1 MSFAPA
7 RALQNLRSFIF
18 RDHSLELHEQLV
30 LGRRTARRADKQGL
44 DAGAGELLDQENLVR
59 VSSAQPV
66 GRIDE
71 NGLDQSLGSKIAHP
85 LEAGTDQA
93 RPTIAVVLEDPLLR
107 HFELL
112 FAGERNQ
119 RRRLAGDR
127 VLLPLFVR
135 RYTSVNRCGL
145 HRLLPSP
152 LRSPPPG
159 PDQEPECRKPVQ
171 AWQRAADRM
180 RTPDGW
186 HAVSVAAQPCLR
198 FAARKAAT
206 ACLTTSLVVTPRAVA

>member
-7 RALQNLRSFIF
+7 PALQNLRSFIF
-18 RDHSLELHEQLV
+18 RDHSLELHEQLL

-59 VSSAQPV
+59 VASAQPV
-66 GRIDE
+66 GCIDE
-71 NGLDQSLGSKIAHP
+71 SGLDQSLGSKIAHP

-93 RPTIAVVLEDPLLR
+93 RPTMAVVLEDPLLR

-145 HRLLPSP
+145 HRPA
-152 LRSPPPG
+152 
-159 PDQEPECRKPVQ
+159 PV
-171 AWQRAADRM
+171 
-180 RTPDGW
+180 TF
-186 HAVSVAAQPCLR
+186 AQP
-198 FAARKAAT
+198 
-206 ACLTTSLVVTPRAVA
+206 TTRTRSGTRMS